1 MAKRKERIEF
11 DLKGKRKYYGLTA
24 TAVAKKIGV
33 SRVTLHRME
42 MEKAIPVDRYMQ
54 FHSICPELFPLVQKA
69 N

>member
-42 MEKAIPVDRYMQ
+42 EEKAIPVDRYLQ
-54 FHSICPELFPLVQKA
+54 FHNICPELFPINEVK
-69 N
+69 